1 MSAPRINLNVLDV
14 PNPCS
19 VPWDS
24 MEGDDQVRF
33 CRECSKH
40 VFHLSNM
47 TRAEAERLVLQAEG
61 SLCVQ
66 FWRRADGTV
75 VTRDCSV
82 VRVAKEAGNAVFLAI
97 TCVLMVVL
105 FFFTWRRLDWFAP
118 ANQTF
123 STVSG
128 GAIRPAGWSRSESPA
143 VPVDPKADELPP
155 PRAVRAVTE
164 AAPPPR
170 PVPAAEK

>member
-24 MEGDDQVRF
+24 MRGDDRVRF
-33 CRECSKH
+33 CRQCDKH
-40 VFHLSNM
+40 VYHLSNM
-47 TRAEAERLVLQAEG
+47 TRPEAERLVAEHEG
-61 SLCVQ
+61 ELCVQ
-66 FWRRADGTV
+66 FYRRRDGTV
-75 VTRDCSV
+75 VTADCTV
-82 VRVAKEAGNAVFLAI
+82 VWVAKEAGSAVFLAI

-123 STVSG
+123 SQVGGGMNFGTVARPSSL
-128 GAIRPAGWSRSESPA
+128 AQPPAGPDIPPA
-143 VPVDPKADELPP
+143 
-155 PRAVRAVTE
+155 PRAVHTTAE

-170 PVPAAEK
+170 LVPAGEK